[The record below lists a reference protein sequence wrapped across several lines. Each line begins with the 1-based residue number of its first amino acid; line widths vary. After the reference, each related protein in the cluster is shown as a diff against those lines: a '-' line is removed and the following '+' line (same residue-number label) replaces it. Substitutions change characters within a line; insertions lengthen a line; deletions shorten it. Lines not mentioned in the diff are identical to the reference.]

1 MSRIEKS
8 VPDKKLKGKQL
19 SSKKLDHLIEE
30 AIVDCYNDSEQA
42 MGLYTMIEEHLVLP
56 FKTQVLGV
64 EVVVERIDINNA
76 EEIVAVCRHGDERQR
91 IPVVDLPLPD
101 LRPNGAEWI
110 DAYRRW
116 ARGR

>member
-1 MSRIEKS
+1 MGAMSSKTTPVGDMMTPSDRSTRRNEGHMARIAKS

-64 EVVVERIDINNA
+64 EVVVEGI
-76 EEIVAVCRHGDERQR
+76 
-91 IPVVDLPLPD
+91 
-101 LRPNGAEWI
+101 
-110 DAYRRW
+110 
-116 ARGR
+116 